1 MAQTL
6 PNRNSPTFAM
16 YYDGIDASRF
26 GVGGKAR
33 RTALGNALLNF
44 TDSEVTASTA
54 RLLVLPDVTNGSIFA
69 AHTTQTMTHSIRF
82 KSATGTD
89 YYIMCT
95 NAATNRS

>member
-1 MAQTL
+1 MSQVL
-6 PNRNSPTFAM
+6 PSRNSPTIEM

-26 GVGGKAR
+26 GVGSKAA
-33 RTALGNALLNF
+33 RTALGTALLRF
-44 TDSEVTASTA
+44 TDAEVTAASA
-54 RLLVLPDVTNGSIFA
+54 RLLELPNVTNGSIFA

-82 KSATGTD
+82 KTAAGTD